1 MHEEKIWFF
10 SGPGY
15 RLSGVLYQPELAD
28 GNGQHLL
35 PAVVLCLGSRP
46 VFGMFAPR
54 YAAEFAARGYAVLT
68 FEYRGFGD
76 SQGPHWR
83 HVASEQLEDIGNA
96 VTYLLARPEID
107 QDRVAVWG
115 DGSYGGAHAVMSGAQ
130 DTRVRCV
137 VASTPFADGEL
148 LLRSTRPAW
157 EWAEFLESVA
167 ADRRQRVLTGEST
180 RVPPE
185 SIMHFEPASHV
196 RARKYSAE
204 HPLLT
209 QLMYPLSE
217 TADSI
222 IGYKPVEHVHK
233 IAPRA
238 LLLIGA
244 EKDWTIPLEHA
255 ELLYERALAPK
266 RLVVLKDAGH
276 NDVHNKLLPKI
287 VAIGAEWLDI
297 HMAPHDG
304 DVVVTD
310 AETAH

>member
-1 MHEEKIWFF
+1 MREEKVSFY

-15 RLSGVLYQPELAD
+15 RLSGTLHRPDAEA
-28 GNGQHLL
+28 GEKL
-35 PAVVLCLGSRP
+35 PAVVLCLGYRP

-54 YAAEFAARGYAVLT
+54 YASEFTERGYAVLT

-76 SQGPHWR
+76 SEGPQWR
-83 HVASEQLEDIGNA
+83 HVASEQLEDITNA
-96 VTYLLARPEID
+96 VTYLLTRPEID
-107 QDRVAVWG
+107 PDRLAVWG
-115 DGSYGGAHAVMSGAQ
+115 DGSYGGAHAIMAGAQ
-130 DTRVRCV
+130 DKRVRCV
-137 VASTPFADGEL
+137 VAATPFADGEL

-157 EWAEFLESVA
+157 EWAEFMDSVA
-167 ADRRQRVLTGEST
+167 ADRQSRVLTGESK

-185 SIMHFEPASHV
+185 TIMHFEPASHV
-196 RARKYSAE
+196 RAKNYSAQ

-238 LLLIGA
+238 LLLFGA
-244 EKDWTIPLEHA
+244 DHDHTIPAEHA
-255 ELLYERALAPK
+255 RMLYERASGPK

-276 NDVHNKLLPKI
+276 NDVHNRLLPKI
-287 VAIGAEWLDI
+287 VEIGAEWLKV
-297 HMAPHDG
+297 HLAPRPG
-304 DVVVTD
+304 DEVLTD
-310 AETAH
+310 NGTAPR

>member
-1 MHEEKIWFF
+1 MHEEKISFF

-15 RLSGVLYQPELAD
+15 RLSGILYLPEPAEPD
-28 GNGQHLL
+28 ERHLL
-35 PAVVLCLGSRP
+35 PAVVLCLGYRP

-76 SQGPHWR
+76 SQGPQWR

-96 VTYLLARPEID
+96 VTYLLTRAEID
-107 QDRVAVWG
+107 PDRVAVWG
-115 DGSYGGAHAVMSGAQ
+115 DGSYGGAHAVMFGAQ

-137 VASTPFADGEL
+137 VASTPFADGER

-157 EWAEFLESVA
+157 EWAEFMESLA
-167 ADRRQRVLTGEST
+167 ADRRQRVLTGESA

-185 SIMHFEPASHV
+185 TIMHFEPASHV
-196 RARKYSAE
+196 RAKNYSAE
-204 HPLLT
+204 HPQLT

-222 IGYKPVEHVHK
+222 IGYKPAEHVHK

-244 EKDWTIPLEHA
+244 DKDWTIPVDHA
-255 ELLYERALAPK
+255 ELLYERAQAPK
-266 RLVVLKDAGH
+266 RLVVLQNAGH
-276 NDVHNKLLPKI
+276 NDVHNRLLPKI
-287 VAIGAEWLDI
+287 VAIGAEWFEI
-297 HMAPHDG
+297 HLGPRDAD
-304 DVVVTD
+304 DVLT
-310 AETAH
+310 ETEE